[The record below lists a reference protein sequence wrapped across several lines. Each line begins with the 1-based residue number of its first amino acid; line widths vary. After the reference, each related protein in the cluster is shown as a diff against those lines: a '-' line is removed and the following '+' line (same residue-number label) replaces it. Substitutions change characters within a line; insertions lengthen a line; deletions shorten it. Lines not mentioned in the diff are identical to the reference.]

1 MLVLRFAIDVVAGF
15 CCKTRI
21 GRRSDAHCVCYLES
35 MDLGARHGVVVAI
48 YVVLSP
54 VRVGTRLNHKT
65 DRRGSRVAE
74 LVLLIPK
81 RDIPIA

>member
-1 MLVLRFAIDVVAGF
+1 
-15 CCKTRI
+15 
-21 GRRSDAHCVCYLES
+21 